1 MYKIH
6 WYIDYNRIKMKM
18 KEIRNN
24 DLGLKDDLKHVS
36 NTEYHKDRARRVYCG
51 HFDRL
56 YLTKRSTTRNI
67 RIYVSRYV
75 CTYLR
80 RIRSSVKAA
89 SYSHT

>member
-1 MYKIH
+1 
-6 WYIDYNRIKMKM
+6 MKM
-18 KEIRNN
+18 KKIRNN
-24 DLGLKDDLKHVS
+24 DLGLKDDLKCVS

-67 RIYVSRYV
+67 RIYVSSIYVSRYV